1 MNYQLAW
8 FFAMPAAV
16 KKGQINL
23 LPQEEFKTTT
33 LGRVL
38 TWLTSTFRI
47 IVIATEALVMI
58 AFLSRFWL
66 DARVS
71 DLNDEIKQKQ
81 AMVAAYSDFEAQ
93 FRKVQQ
99 KITILAEIASDQ
111 KSYSDKIKKIASF
124 LPADVRLSSIS
135 LKQGDIR
142 LVGTSSTENSIAQ
155 LYTNLSSDPDNAKV
169 SINQVAASPEDETA
183 LDFVITISSLADKVP
198 TN

>member
-1 MNYQLAW
+1 
-8 FFAMPAAV
+8 MPAAV